1 MIEYLLAIPLLAAA
15 LCYPLK
21 RRRAIE
27 AVSAAGST
35 ATLAFTAFIAYRVYT
50 VGTVDEGLLYV
61 DVLSAYV
68 LVLVA
73 LVGLMANLYA
83 LSYLGREY
91 EEGEL
96 SAARLRNFH
105 LFFHLFVFTMVLV
118 GTSDNLGIMWIA
130 IEGTTLAS
138 AYLVGFYD
146 RDTSVEAAWKY
157 LIICSVGITLALLG
171 TILLYA
177 SSVSFLGEASDALSW
192 STLMDPAVLGR
203 LDPGLLRIAFI
214 LVLVG
219 YGTKVGLA
227 PMHTWLPDAHSQ
239 APTPVSALLSAVLL
253 NCAMYGILRFHL
265 ILSGSA
271 VGPGFSSSL
280 LLLFGLLSLATA
292 AAFIILS
299 KDYKRML
306 AYSSIEHMGI
316 IAVGFGFGGALG
328 VMGGLFHMLNHAL
341 AKTLLFFGAGDVL
354 QRFGTKEMASV
365 RGLGALMPATA
376 VMLVGGALAIT
387 GCPPFSLF
395 LSEFMILVD
404 GVDGSHLLAVVAYL
418 GLLAVIF
425 AAFLYH
431 IGRMV
436 FGEPDAAA
444 VRSELGRGRVVLM
457 AVLLAAILVLGVY
470 MPPALGDALGRIAA
484 LFTGASA

>member
-1 MIEYLLAIPLLAAA
+1 MIEYLLVLPLVAAA
-15 LCYPLK
+15 LCYPLR
-21 RRRAIE
+21 RRRALE
-27 AVSAAGST
+27 AVSAAGSA
-35 ATLAFTAFIAYRVYT
+35 ATLAATAYLAYRVYT
-50 VGTVDEGLLYV
+50 EGTIDEGLLYL
-61 DVLSAYV
+61 DVLSAYI

-73 LVGLMANLYA
+73 GVGLMANLYA
-83 LSYLGREY
+83 LSYMGREY

-96 SAARLRNFH
+96 TAPKLRNFH

-118 GTSDNLGIMWIA
+118 GVSDNLGVMWIA
-130 IEGTTLAS
+130 VEGTTLAS

-328 VMGGLFHMLNHAL
+328 VMGALFHMLNHAL
-341 AKTLLFFGAGDVL
+341 AKTLLFFGAGNVL
-354 QRFGTKEMASV
+354 QRFRTKEMASV
-365 RGLGALMPATA
+365 KGLGALMPMTA
-376 VMLVGGALAIT
+376 ALVVGGALAIT

-395 LSEFMILVD
+395 LSEFMVLAD
-404 GVDGSHLLAVVAYL
+404 GVESGHLLAVAAYL

-431 IGRMV
+431 VGRMV
-436 FGEPDAAA
+436 FGEPDPAAA
-444 VRSELGRGRVVLM
+444 GGELGRGRLALM
-457 AVLLAAILVLGVY
+457 AVLLAAVLVLGLY
-470 MPPALGDALGRIAA
+470 MPSALGEGLERIAA
-484 LFTGASA
+484 LFTGGRA